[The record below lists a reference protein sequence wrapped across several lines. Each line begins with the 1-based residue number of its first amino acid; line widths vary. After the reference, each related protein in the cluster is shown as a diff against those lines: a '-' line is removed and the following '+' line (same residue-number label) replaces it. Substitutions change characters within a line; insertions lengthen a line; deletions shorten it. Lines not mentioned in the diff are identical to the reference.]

1 MSKYFLLSP
10 EKKESSKKI
19 IKSIE
24 AAQQDVL
31 RSESELL
38 SIKSKEQLDEED
50 SLIHVEGR
58 VVVKVDMQAKNFHTF
73 EGGVTIRRER
83 AFNEFNRRITEP
95 VNCLVISGEAIPK
108 NAEILVDHNALH
120 ETNRINDYKN
130 SFENAESDRIR
141 YYSIPVY
148 ECYVWRIRG
157 EKWNPIHPFEFGLR
171 VFKPYEGNLIGVEP
185 EQLKDTL
192 YVTSGELQGNVV
204 RTVKGADYQIIF
216 QGDNGREDYLIRFRP
231 FGDEKMKLEEEAIA
245 ILHDETRKVE
255 DGALLIGYTIKDA
268 TQLEITAYVD

>member
-10 EKKESSKKI
+10 EKKESSKQI
-19 IKSIE
+19 INGIE
-24 AAQQDVL
+24 TANQDIL
-31 RSESELL
+31 KSESELL

-50 SLIHVEGR
+50 NLIHVEGR

-83 AFNEFNRRITEP
+83 AFNEFNRRLTEP
-95 VNCLVISGEAIPK
+95 VNVRVISGEGMPK

-120 ETNRINDYKN
+120 ETSRINDYKN

-148 ECYVWRIRG
+148 ECYVWRMKG

-171 VFKPYEGNLIGVEP
+171 VFKPYEGSLIGVEP

-192 YVTSGELQGNVV
+192 YVTSGELKGNVI
-204 RTVKGADYQIIF
+204 RTLKGSDYQIIF

-245 ILHDETRKVE
+245 ILHDATDQINNCK
-255 DGALLIGYTIKDA
+255 LLIGYSIKDA
-268 TQLEITAYVD
+268 KPLNEFLNGK